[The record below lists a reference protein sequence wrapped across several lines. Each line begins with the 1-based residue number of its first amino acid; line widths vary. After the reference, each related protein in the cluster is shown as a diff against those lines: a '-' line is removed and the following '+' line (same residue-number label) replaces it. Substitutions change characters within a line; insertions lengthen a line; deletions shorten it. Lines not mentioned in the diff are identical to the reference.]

1 MRHVP
6 HLHVSRPWDEVP
18 VVVSLATRD
27 HLATVLRMAPGADV
41 SYTDGHGTV
50 GVGVWTGSGVERGTE
65 RSVPRG
71 VRSLTMG
78 VAPPRAKERQRI
90 IVEKLQELGVRKL
103 VWLSTARAQ
112 VRGPKPERARS
123 WAIGALEQ
131 SRGAW
136 LMAVT
141 SSSYVDFVADTERTT
156 VVLDPDAPRSFA
168 WPGGA
173 DLAIAVG
180 PEGGFTEEE
189 RADRTLATV
198 GSTIL
203 RTDTAAV
210 VAAGIALVGAGDA
223 GMGTRSELA

>member
-6 HLHVSRPWDEVP
+6 HLHVPRPWDGDR
-18 VVVSLATRD
+18 VVVPGTTRD
-27 HLATVLRMAPGADV
+27 HLTTVLRMAPGSDV
-41 SYTDGHGTV
+41 SYTDGAGTA
-50 GVGVWTGSGVERGTE
+50 GLGVWTGSGVERGTE
-65 RSVPRG
+65 RLVPRDA
-71 VRSLTMG
+71 RSLTMG

-90 IVEKLQELGVRKL
+90 IVEKLQELGVREL
-103 VWLSTARAQ
+103 AWLSTTRAQ
-112 VRGPKPERARS
+112 VQGPKPERARS

-136 LMAVT
+136 LMTLT
-141 SSSYVDFVADTERTT
+141 SSSYVDFVGDTLRTT
-156 VVLDPDAPRSFA
+156 VVLDPDGASAFA
-168 WPGGA
+168 WPGGD

-180 PEGGFTEEE
+180 PEGGFTDEE
-189 RADRTLATV
+189 RTGRTLATV

-210 VAAGIALVGAGDA
+210 VAAGIALAGAGDA